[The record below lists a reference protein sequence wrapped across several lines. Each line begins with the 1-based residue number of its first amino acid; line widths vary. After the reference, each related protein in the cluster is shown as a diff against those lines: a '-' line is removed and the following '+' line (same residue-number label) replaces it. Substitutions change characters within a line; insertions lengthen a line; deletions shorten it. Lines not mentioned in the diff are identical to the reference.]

1 MPFSSIP
8 SFQNDTGTA
17 QLQRLHE
24 ALLKLQTLP
33 VTCMPE
39 DDVLRHGIESLTA
52 LIGVRYGAI
61 AILEGDGIRQFISTG
76 LAAATASR
84 IGHPPR
90 GQGLLTAITD
100 TETLRLDDISRDP
113 RFTGFPLHH
122 PPMKSLLAVPIAQ
135 RNHHYGH
142 FLLSEKTS
150 GESFDDND
158 EILAKCY
165 ADTFALL
172 IACHRA
178 EAAQARASN
187 TLQEVS
193 QALSGTSGDNFLPN
207 LVLNLSRVLGVDYV
221 FVGEPV
227 PKDPDVI
234 RTIAFCD
241 HGSLVDNIDYHLHP
255 DTPCGRVE
263 SSVVCHFPDNA
274 RTHYSGDELIRCCRA
289 EAFIG
294 HPLFDSAGQVIGL
307 LVAMHGK
314 AIADKEHIELVLRLC
329 ADRAAAEVER
339 RRASETMR
347 ESEERF
353 SATFSQAA
361 VGIAHVALDGRFLR
375 VNQKFCDIL
384 GYTQAE
390 VLERTFQGLTHLED
404 LEANRESDRR
414 ILAGEISTC
423 STERRYYRKDGSL
436 VWANLTVSVVRDLHG
451 PKYVISVIEDI
462 SARKAAELHMRELSS
477 VIEQTADSVV
487 ITDRRGIIQ
496 YVNPAHEAV
505 TGYARDETIGKS
517 LQILDRG
524 QHDKAFFDRM
534 WTTILDGRA
543 FRDRFINRKKDGSLY
558 YEEKTITPLKSL
570 DGHITHFVSTGK
582 DITERVLA
590 EEALRTS
597 EERFRGVVQNIPLSI
612 HTIDSNGRITSINHA
627 GLYMLGATK
636 EDEVCGTEML
646 ASVSEPDRARIHG
659 LLNEALQGTSCQFQ
673 FVTITG
679 RNFDSQLIPVKD
691 RDGQIQYLL
700 GVTED
705 ITEHRETRER
715 LHYLAHYDPLT
726 GLPNRIL
733 LQDRLSQAML
743 DARRRERMVALL
755 FLDLDRFKI
764 INDTLGHEM
773 GDALLREVASR
784 LTDCV
789 RAGDTIARLGGDEFT
804 VVLANIAHVD
814 DAARLA
820 QKLIDSF
827 MPPFLIGG
835 REMFISAS
843 IGITLYPFDDSD
855 LDSLLR
861 NADAAMY
868 HAKELG
874 RNTFQFYTTELNRRT
889 VQRLQLETALRH
901 TLDRNELTVYYQ
913 PQVDFA
919 TGKITGAEALLRW
932 RHPEMGLVPPLK
944 FIPLAEETGL
954 IIPIGEWVLRT
965 ACRQAQAWRIAGFHN
980 FRIAVNL
987 SGRQFQNHNL
997 AKVVEAVLKETGLDP
1012 LYLDLELTE
1021 SILLHNTNETLATMK
1036 RLHGLGVVFTMDDFG
1051 TGYSSLSYL
1060 KRFPIDALKIDR
1072 SFVRDIPTDPNDA
1085 AIAQAIIAM
1094 AHSLGIR
1101 VIAEG
1106 VETSAQ
1112 RAFMRTHRCDGM
1124 QGYHFSKPLSSEKM
1138 TRLLQRNHRV
1148 TRSKASSDTGNPLR
1162 KPTRGKR

>member
-8 SFQNDTGTA
+8 SFQSDMGTA
-17 QLQRLHE
+17 QLQKLHE
-24 ALLKLQTLP
+24 ALHKLRTLP
-33 VTCMPE
+33 VTRMPE
-39 DDVLRHGIESLTA
+39 DDVLRQGIETLAA

-61 AILEGDGIRQFISTG
+61 ATLEEGGIKQFISTG

-90 GQGLLTAITD
+90 GHGLLAAIAG
-100 TETLRLDDISRDP
+100 TETLRLDELSQDP

-122 PPMKSLLAVPIAQ
+122 PPMKSLLAVPITQ
-135 RNHHYGH
+135 GKYHYGH

-150 GESFDDND
+150 GEPFDDND

-178 EAAQARASN
+178 GAAQAQANS

-193 QALSGTSGDNFLPN
+193 QALSGTSSDDFLPN
-207 LVLNLSRVLGVDYV
+207 LVLTLSRILGMHYV
-221 FVGEPV
+221 FVGEPA
-227 PKDPDVI
+227 PEDPGVI

-263 SSVVCHFPDNA
+263 SRTVCHFPDSA
-274 RTHYSGDELIRCCRA
+274 GRHYSGDELIRRCRA
-289 EAFIG
+289 EAFIA
-294 HPLFDSAGQVIGL
+294 HPLLDSAGQVIGL
-307 LVAMHGK
+307 LVAMHEK
-314 AIADKEHIELVLRLC
+314 AISDKEHIELVLRLC
-329 ADRAAAEVER
+329 ADRAAAEVDR
-339 RRASETMR
+339 RRVAETMR

-375 VNQKFCDIL
+375 INQKFCDIL
-384 GYTQAE
+384 GYAQAE
-390 VLERTFQGLTHLED
+390 VLERTLESLTHNED

-423 STERRYYRKDGSL
+423 STERRFRRKDGSL
-436 VWANLTVSVVRDLHG
+436 VWANLTVSVVRDLNG

-496 YVNPAHEAV
+496 YVNPAYEAV
-505 TGYARDETIGKS
+505 TEYARDETIGKS
-517 LQILDRG
+517 LQALDTG

-534 WTTILDGRA
+534 WATILNGQA

-558 YEEKTITPLKSL
+558 YEEKTITPLKNH

-590 EEALRTS
+590 EEALRAS
-597 EERFRGVVQNIPLSI
+597 EERFRGVVQSIPLSI
-612 HTIDSNGRITSINHA
+612 HTIDSNGRITSINRA
-627 GLYMLGATK
+627 GLRMLGAKK
-636 EDEVCGTEML
+636 EDEICGTEML
-646 ASVSEPDRARIHG
+646 DSVSEPDRARIHG
-659 LLNEALQGTSCQFQ
+659 LLEEALQGTACQFQ
-673 FVTITG
+673 FVTTTG
-679 RNFDSQLIPVKD
+679 KSFDSQLIPVRD
-691 RDGQIQYLL
+691 RDGRIQYLL

-705 ITEHRETRER
+705 ITEHRETQER

-743 DARRRERMVALL
+743 DAGRRERMVALL

-773 GDALLREVASR
+773 GDALLKEVASR
-784 LTDCV
+784 LTDRV

-827 MPPFLIGG
+827 IPPFLIGG

-889 VQRLQLETALRH
+889 VQRLRLETALRH
-901 TLDRNELTVYYQ
+901 ALDRNELAVYYQ
-913 PQVDFA
+913 PQVDFK
-919 TGKITGAEALLRW
+919 TGDITGTEALLRW

-965 ACRQAQAWRIAGFHN
+965 ACHQARAWCTTGFDT

-987 SGRQFQNHNL
+987 SGRQFQNHDL
-997 AKVVEAVLKETGLDP
+997 ARLIESVLKDTGLDP
-1012 LYLDLELTE
+1012 LNLDLELTE

-1072 SFVRDIPTDPNDA
+1072 SFVRDIPTDSNDA

-1112 RAFMRTHRCDGM
+1112 RAFMRSHQCDGM
-1124 QGYHFSKPLSSEKM
+1124 QGYHFSKPLSSEGM
-1138 TRLLQRNHRV
+1138 TRLLRRNQQI
-1148 TRSKASSDTGNPLR
+1148 TRRQASPDTGKSLR
-1162 KPTRGKR
+1162 KPRRGKR